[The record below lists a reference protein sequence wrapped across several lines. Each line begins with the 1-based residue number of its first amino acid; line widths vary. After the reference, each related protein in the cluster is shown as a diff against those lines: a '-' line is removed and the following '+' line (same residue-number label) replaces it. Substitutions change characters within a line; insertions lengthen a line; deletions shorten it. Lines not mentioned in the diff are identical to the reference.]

1 MDTSVG
7 IFRKILVPTD
17 FSPAA
22 DAALDQAVA
31 LARSNDAEVTVAHV
45 VKDVYTTMQLM
56 AYAPAW
62 GPMSEQLAEERQ
74 ALRLRAHEELRR
86 VIAPY
91 EAAGARIRQEVL
103 VGAPFVEIIHAVQL
117 EGYDLVVTGTRGHA
131 AVKRALVG
139 STATRLARKCPC
151 PVWIARPR
159 ETGELRSVLVP
170 LDFSDTSRKTLET
183 AASLASSTGA
193 TLHLLHVYDTADMY
207 GVPVLPEEAKA
218 EFARYRRQV
227 RRAALGQL
235 KRMSDALSPQPGKTT
250 LSLAP
255 GIPWKAIRT
264 TARRIGADVIVMGSV
279 GRGGIPGLL
288 IGNTAEKV
296 LHAADASVLIVKPDG
311 FASPVPRPERG
322 AFKQSE
328 HPKRELVATP

>member
-1 MDTSVG
+1 MNTSVG
-7 IFRKILVPTD
+7 TFRKILVPTD

-31 LARSNDAEVTVAHV
+31 LARGNDAEVTVAHV

-62 GPMSEQLAEERQ
+62 GPMSEQLAEEQ
-74 ALRLRAHEELRR
+74 QTLRTRAHEALQR

-91 EAAGARIRQEVL
+91 EAAGGRIRHEVR

-117 EGYDLVVTGTRGHA
+117 GGYDLVVTGTRGQT

-151 PVWIARPR
+151 PVWIARTR
-159 ETGELRSVLVP
+159 ESNSLRSVLVP
-170 LDFSDTSRKTLET
+170 LDFSDMSRKTLDL
-183 AASLASSTGA
+183 AASLASSAGA
-193 TLHLLHVYDTADMY
+193 TLHLLHAYDTADMY
-207 GVPVLPEEAKA
+207 GVPVLPEDAKA

-227 RRAALGQL
+227 RRAALDQL
-235 KRMSDALSPQPGKTT
+235 QRLSDSLSPRPCKTT

-255 GIPWKAIRT
+255 GIAWQVIRS
-264 TARRIGADVIVMGSV
+264 TARRVAADVIVMGSV

-311 FASPVPRPERG
+311 FVSTVPLPEKVALR
-322 AFKQSE
+322 QSE
-328 HPKRELVATP
+328 HPKRELVAS

>member
-1 MDTSVG
+1 MNTSVG
-7 IFRKILVPTD
+7 TFRKILVPTD

-22 DAALDQAVA
+22 EAALEQAVA
-31 LARSNDAEVTVAHV
+31 LAHGEAEVTVAHV
-45 VKDVYTTMQLM
+45 VKDIYTTMQLM

-62 GPMSEQLAEERQ
+62 GPMSEQLAEEQQ
-74 ALRLRAHEELRR
+74 ALRTRAHEELQR

-117 EGYDLVVTGTRGHA
+117 GGYDLVVTGTRGQT

-159 ETGELRSVLVP
+159 ENNQVRSVLVP
-170 LDFSDTSRKTLET
+170 LDFSDMSRKTLDL

-207 GVPVLPEEAKA
+207 GVPVLPEDAKA
-218 EFARYRRQV
+218 EFARYRRKV
-227 RRAALGQL
+227 RRAALDQL
-235 KRMSDALSPQPGKTT
+235 QQLSDALSPQPCKTT

-255 GIPWKAIRT
+255 GIPWQVIRT
-264 TARRIGADVIVMGSV
+264 TARRVAADVIVMGSV
-279 GRGGIPGLL
+279 GRGGLPGLL

-296 LHAADASVLIVKPDG
+296 LHAAEASVLIVKPDS
-311 FASPVPRPERG
+311 FESPVPRPEKVVS
-322 AFKQSE
+322 KQSE
-328 HPKRELVATP
+328 PVEHEPVAS